1 MNNISHEPSRC
12 HSTHAPHGLVDRGY
26 GDGIDS
32 VSVRLVHGGRM
43 PRKIGFVVASSSGH
57 EDNFSANEL
66 MVHAPTVHG
75 WRSAR
80 FCTYP
85 QEITLQ
91 VTERC
96 RLKKLQ
102 LLAHQF
108 MIPSEVE
115 FHIADSPLE
124 SGAPNHVL
132 HFRRLGYVSLSD
144 NEKTAF
150 GARELKSVYI
160 DAVGTH
166 LKLIFNKSHINC
178 HNLYNQVALVAIN
191 ILGDHVDASEVN
203 SIPTRDHL
211 IEQYI
216 SSSQR
221 ESALDGTYSRKYE
234 SLSPLDDLA
243 FDMYQDPEMAQI
255 IRSLNDKKQE
265 MVRLERYDI
274 AKKLKQAIADFQ
286 KVGEHLGRC
295 HVEKRSAIEKEDYDT
310 ARLMKEQ
317 MEEYRLMVYQQLQL
331 HDLLDVD
338 QIQTMSEVFTD
349 ELNAP
354 PHSAKATPE
363 VAQRT
368 QLERPLELENFTPQT
383 ATPEQTHSATPRLP
397 VPQIDVNFLPFDE
410 RPIPTLRNRESPC
423 DRLPLAIA
431 DPLSNPHSPIVSDEP
446 EPLTEKAQRDASLA
460 IEVYGDDLVA
470 GAYSKKWSY
479 REDALLAVCKKLTE
493 SSPGM
498 SKGELRNMMRAAVF
512 LTKKTLL
519 DNVSSVFQAS
529 LKLLEIILTQFVTK
543 HHLGK
548 AEVAH
553 CLEQI
558 WPNLL
563 SRTGDSSSR
572 VRAVA
577 MTFIQEMALFKEVR
591 SLQIIPGE
599 LVKPMKYNTAT
610 RVALS
615 RMELLEWM
623 VEKFGTQDSGFT
635 VDNVMKF
642 LTGTLDHSASSVR
655 EMAVKIIYSMYRLHR
670 NTVLDYLPA
679 NSANTRKNVLYKTI
693 FDGFGRIDGHSVV
706 SQTSRMATGQ
716 DPQRE
721 REEIRSLQDQLVAL
735 KEISEKGKETA
746 KVLEKKAANTI
757 KAVNKKV
764 PYPSNSKQPHPT
776 ESENRLA
783 TTKDSE
789 SLCIFCGEKDE
800 AFTDEGLDLHYWK
813 HCPMLRRCV
822 QCRQVV
828 EISGLTDH
836 LLMDCENNGAF
847 MQCARCTEAV
857 HKDQLSEHA
866 QSSAC
871 NPPGSGKASNHCP
884 LCHENFAPGE
894 EVRQVHQA
902 WKWHLMSREG
912 CTQNPRRAALSQR
925 PRLSQGRTITLGATK
940 PKAGVS
946 KGKIIDR
953 GTKIL
958 PTMKANRPGHSMP
971 AKQ

>member
-1 MNNISHEPSRC
+1 MNFKNLFH
-12 HSTHAPHGLVDRGY
+12 
-26 GDGIDS
+26 IDT
-32 VSVRLVHGGRM
+32 VHGGRM

-221 ESALDGTYSRKYE
+221 ESYVNSHGFLQILHIFCGFPHKYE

-706 SQTSRMATGQ
+706 SQVWMATGQ

-735 KEISEKGKETA
+735 KEISGVDFRKLSVA
-746 KVLEKKAANTI
+746 FCVC
-757 KAVNKKV
+757 
-764 PYPSNSKQPHPT
+764 S
-776 ESENRLA
+776 RC
-783 TTKDSE
+783 

-894 EVRQVHQA
+894 EVRQVHQVSRA
-902 WKWHLMSREG
+902 VMSHG
-912 CTQNPRRAALSQR
+912 SR
-925 PRLSQGRTITLGATK
+925 PTLQKKKTIL
-940 PKAGVS
+940 V
-946 KGKIIDR
+946 
-953 GTKIL
+953 L
-958 PTMKANRPGHSMP
+958 TMKSPLQSMEGGGGGGGKVTEKVTVYP
-971 AKQ
+971 TWPVCVFFFFLGGGG

>member
-1 MNNISHEPSRC
+1 
-12 HSTHAPHGLVDRGY
+12 
-26 GDGIDS
+26 
-32 VSVRLVHGGRM
+32 M

-338 QIQTMSEVFTD
+338 QVGVIKEFNRSMKGHSYVAVNKFDHPLANPTSRYP
-349 ELNAP
+349 EL
-354 PHSAKATPE
+354 
-363 VAQRT
+363 
-368 QLERPLELENFTPQT
+368 
-383 ATPEQTHSATPRLP
+383 THRDCSSLVCNTL
-397 VPQIDVNFLPFDE
+397 VNFLPFDE

-706 SQTSRMATGQ
+706 SQVWMATGQ

-735 KEISEKGKETA
+735 KEISLHVSTKGVDFRKLSVA
-746 KVLEKKAANTI
+746 FCVC
-757 KAVNKKV
+757 
-764 PYPSNSKQPHPT
+764 S
-776 ESENRLA
+776 RC
-783 TTKDSE
+783 

-871 NPPGSGKASNHCP
+871 NRKRSSHASNHCP

-894 EVRQVHQA
+894 EVRQVHQVSRA
-902 WKWHLMSREG
+902 VMSHGSRPTLQKKKTILVLTSQDFLLEKTCICELLAEIRFTCIHL
-912 CTQNPRRAALSQR
+912 
-925 PRLSQGRTITLGATK
+925 
-940 PKAGVS
+940 PK
-946 KGKIIDR
+946 
-953 GTKIL
+953 
-958 PTMKANRPGHSMP
+958 
-971 AKQ
+971 